1 MQTGF
6 FDYYDSSSLFHGSLT
21 NIMGTRFDIVIV
33 GKRKAEGEGVWKK
46 ITEELRKLDGMLN
59 RFDQGSEVS
68 QINLRAAEQPIAVS
82 NEMWTILM
90 DCQYYYRATLG
101 LFDVT
106 LKDFSKIVFN
116 EDRQSVFFP
125 LPDLHLDFGGYAKG
139 YALDQIKTI
148 LAETDARQCFI
159 DFGNSSI
166 LALGHHPY
174 GNCWKVGIKN
184 PFVEGEIMAEV
195 TLRNA
200 SLSTSG
206 NTSSYSKHIID
217 PLSGKYN
224 EERKLVCV
232 VSRNAIE
239 AEVLTTTLMI
249 AAPDKKKIITD
260 NFDVEKVMEY
270 NL

>member
-1 MQTGF
+1 MQTGV
-6 FDYYDSSSLFHGSLT
+6 FDYYESSSLFHGSLT
-21 NIMGTRFDIVIV
+21 NIMGTRFDIIIV
-33 GKRKAEGEGVWKK
+33 GKRKAEGERVWKK

-59 RFDQGSEVS
+59 RFDLESEVS
-68 QINLRAAEQPIAVS
+68 QINLQAAEHPVKVS

-90 DCQYYYRATLG
+90 DCQYYYRVTSG

-116 EDRQSVFFP
+116 EDQQSVFFS
-125 LPDLHLDFGGYAKG
+125 LKGLHLDFGGYAKG
-139 YALDQIKTI
+139 YALNKIKSI
-148 LAETDARQCFI
+148 LLESDIRQCFA

-174 GNCWKVGIKN
+174 GDCWKVSIKN
-184 PFVEGEIMAEV
+184 PFVEDEIVAEA
-195 TLRNA
+195 TLRDA

-206 NTSSYSKHIID
+206 NTSSYSKHIVD
-217 PLSGKYN
+217 PLSGRYN

-232 VSRNAIE
+232 VSRNPIE

-249 AAPDKKKIITD
+249 APDNKKKTIIEQFNTD
-260 NFDVEKVMEY
+260 NVTEY